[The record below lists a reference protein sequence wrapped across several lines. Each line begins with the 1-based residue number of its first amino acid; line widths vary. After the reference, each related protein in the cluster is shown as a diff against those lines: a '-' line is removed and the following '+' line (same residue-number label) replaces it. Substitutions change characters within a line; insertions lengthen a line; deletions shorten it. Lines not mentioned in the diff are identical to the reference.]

1 MKAEDNKS
9 ILIDSL
15 VEQFSGNAFASLIV
29 EHYKKLNLEDT
40 VSSMLGI
47 MKEIPI
53 DEKELESWVDSIN
66 SIASDYGEGFWSEDC
81 GKIYKLIAAKAK
93 IYLINHSIPIID
105 NNIFNLCQ
113 LVIVNFSYGMHV
125 EPKMKALIEGVS
137 NKSKGVK
144 GWPMLLF
151 FLGFGVFIFYPLV
164 GIAMIIC
171 SLWAGS
177 VKRRKLSEGEI
188 GSGV

>member
-1 MKAEDNKS
+1 MKAEDNQS

-47 MKEIPI
+47 MEEIPI
-53 DEKELESWVDSIN
+53 DEKELESWMDSIN

-105 NNIFNLCQ
+105 NNIRQPNAIGVLKNAVA
-113 LVIVNFSYGMHV
+113 VIIMYPSPLSALTNSPTTAPTTAKVIATLRPLKIKGTAYG
-125 EPKMKALIEGVS
+125 
-137 NKSKGVK
+137 
-144 GWPMLLF
+144 
-151 FLGFGVFIFYPLV
+151 
-164 GIAMIIC
+164 
-171 SLWAGS
+171 
-177 VKRRKLSEGEI
+177 KRIR
-188 GSGV
+188 